1 MSRPKRSIFLESIFS
16 IFLANFPLIMNVVC
30 TLKKTKNFKYRVQLF
45 SKTFLPSQ
53 ATPTRQGFG
62 LRWANTTRY
71 TPVSDTLRIWSV
83 VRQYKTLYPSLRHAK
98 DLVRGAPIQHAIPQS
113 PTR

>member
-1 MSRPKRSIFLESIFS
+1 MSRPKRSLFLESIFS

-30 TLKKTKNFKYRVQLF
+30 TFKKTKNFKYRVQLF